1 MTTQDD
7 NITPNAGPRLRANG
21 ILIRFACAFLAL
33 FVPFLNF
40 LIFNDYV
47 ETRSEILLVV
57 SVFFAAA
64 LFVSLLFLFQKV
76 YLEAVLYG
84 AILVVFCDFAFS
96 DLVKQETLLAS
107 LAVLGAIFVAA
118 VLIRVFLA
126 KACWQALLAFLV
138 VFLVTDILAPQSGG
152 VSSAGSVDESD
163 LSAAAQPGLPPVIH
177 IVLDEHIGLDGFPA
191 DQPGSAEARSEIMDF
206 YQRWGFR
213 LYSRAFSEE
222 FSTSYSL
229 QSLFAVE
236 SRQVVQQ
243 ARGVASANTKTEGA
257 GILQPWEARGYRFK
271 ARGITDINVC
281 DYLRVENLDCGS
293 YDALS
298 IRILKNLSFP
308 ITQKA
313 LLIVGNYLKQSTL
326 YTTVLN
332 IEVIAS
338 DAAKAVHIDLPVFE
352 VEAYSLSTFSSYQ
365 YIGNMIDDIPAISD
379 GDYRLYHLIIPHF
392 PYVFA
397 ENCSVRDVRTWQKN
411 DNFRVGD
418 FNTTESRE
426 EKYGMYFLQTHCLYR
441 KLEVF
446 MQALQAAGLDERAIL
461 VFHGDHGSRIA
472 MHLPANATRE
482 EITHSDLVDNYST
495 LFAVRAPAFGTGVDT
510 ARVSMQDLF
519 ASFVAN
525 GFKDLPPS
533 EVLERRPMVNLHG
546 QPEDRW
552 IEMPDFGNE
561 WH

>member
-1 MTTQDD
+1 MTARDD
-7 NITPNAGPRLRANG
+7 STMRTADARLQAGG
-21 ILIRFACAFLAL
+21 ILIRFACVFLAL

-40 LIFNDYV
+40 LIFNNYA

-57 SVFFAAA
+57 SLFFAAA
-64 LFVSLLFLFQKV
+64 LLLSLLFLVQKS
-76 YLEAVLYG
+76 YLEAILYG

-96 DLVKQETLLAS
+96 DLVKQESLLAS
-107 LAVLGAIFVAA
+107 LAVLGGIFLVA

-126 KACWQALLAFLV
+126 KACWQALLAFLT
-138 VFLVTDILAPQSGG
+138 VFLVTDIVAPQSGG
-152 VSSAGSVDESD
+152 VVPAGTAGESD
-163 LSAAAQPGLPPVIH
+163 QAGAAQPGLPPVIH

-191 DQPGSAEARSEIMDF
+191 DHPGSAEVRSEVVDF

-222 FSTSYSL
+222 FSTSHSL
-229 QSLFAVE
+229 RSLFAAE
-236 SRQVVQQ
+236 SREVVQQ
-243 ARGVASANTKTEGA
+243 ARGGA
-257 GILQPWEARGYRFK
+257 AVKMEETGTLKPIEVRGYRFK

-281 DYLRVENLDCGS
+281 DYMRVESLDCRS

-298 IRILKNLSFP
+298 IKILKDLSFSV
-308 ITQKA
+308 TQKA

-332 IEVIAS
+332 AEVIAS
-338 DAAKAVHIDLPVFE
+338 DAAKSIGIDLPVFE

-365 YIGNMIDDIPAISD
+365 YIGNVIGDIPAISD

-392 PYVFA
+392 PYVFTD
-397 ENCSVRDVRTWQKN
+397 NCSVRDVRTWQKN
-411 DNFRVGD
+411 DNFRVDD

-426 EKYGMYFLQTHCLYR
+426 EKYGMYFLQIRCLYR
-441 KLEVF
+441 KMEVF
-446 MQALQAAGLDERAIL
+446 MQALQASGLDERSIL

-472 MHLPANATRE
+472 MHLPANAARD
-482 EITHSDLVDNYST
+482 EITHGDLVDNYST
-495 LFAVRAPAFGTGVDT
+495 LFAVRAPAFGKGIDT

-519 ASFVAN
+519 AAFAAN
-525 GFKDLPPS
+525 GFTALPPS